1 MIRHRFILGM
11 RNKLASLAADC
22 DSCAA
27 IEGSR
32 LTRDERKDLQELI
45 RNAYKFIDKKLGYD

>member
-1 MIRHRFILGM
+1 M

-27 IEGSR
+27 IDGSR
-32 LTRDERKDLQELI
+32 LTREERKDLQELI
-45 RNAYKFIDKKLGYD
+45 RNAYKYIDKKLGYD

>member
-1 MIRHRFILGM
+1 MIRHRLILGM

-27 IEGSR
+27 IDPYD
-32 LTRDERKDLQELI
+32 DEDDDDE
-45 RNAYKFIDKKLGYD
+45 DEEED